1 MLRVALGLLGLTV
14 ALALAGCSHL
24 AATDAAGD
32 GAGLSRQILVTARQ
46 PSGAAF
52 ALAGDP
58 TTAYARRRGYG
69 PAPET
74 DRLLDS
80 IASDYGLRRVDGWMI
95 GSLGVYCEV
104 FELAPG
110 QDATELVARVAADT
124 RIDSVQAMNVF
135 ETEGMIYNDPY
146 AGLQPALSEL
156 AIDAAHERATGKG
169 VRVAVIDSLVDDRHP
184 DIRGRVAVRRDL
196 AAGHRPVGRAEV
208 HGTATAGI
216 IASAAN
222 NAEGIVG
229 VAPEAEILALRAC
242 WTVDEVTGRA
252 RCSSFSLARAL
263 GAALEL
269 GVDVI
274 NLSLSGPRDPLLER
288 LVDAALAEGAIVVAA
303 WPDDAAS
310 EGDFPASH
318 PGVIAVGASGPAMF
332 GPPGLLR
339 APGREVLSTVPD
351 ADYAFFSGNSMSA
364 AFVAGVAALL
374 VEQRPGI
381 DTAAVSARLRS
392 SGTADTI
399 NVCRAVAG
407 DECLVLSAATAPLAQ
422 AQTSR

>member
-1 MLRVALGLLGLTV
+1 MLRVAFGLL
-14 ALALAGCSHL
+14 LAMTLAGCSHL
-24 AATDAAGD
+24 AATDAAAD
-32 GAGLSRQILVTARQ
+32 ANGLSRQILVTAKQ
-46 PSGAAF
+46 PSWAAF

-58 TTAYARRRGYG
+58 TAAYTRRRGYG
-69 PAPET
+69 PAPEI

-80 IASDYGLRRVDGWMI
+80 IASDYGLRRVDGWLI
-95 GSLGVYCEV
+95 TSLGIYCEV
-104 FELAPG
+104 YELAPEH
-110 QDATELVARVAADT
+110 DPAELMARVGQDT

-135 ETEGMIYNDPY
+135 ETEGVLYNDPY

-156 AIDAAHERATGKG
+156 AIDAAHARATGRG
-169 VRVAVIDSLVDDRHP
+169 VRVAVIDSLVDDRHT
-184 DIRGRVAVRRDL
+184 DIRGRVAVSRDL
-196 AAGHRPVGRAEV
+196 VASHPPLGRAEV

-216 IASAAN
+216 IASVAN

-229 VAPEAEILALRAC
+229 VAPDAAIVALRAC
-242 WTVDEVTGRA
+242 WTVDAVTGRA
-252 RCSSFSLARAL
+252 RCSSLSLAQAL
-263 GAALEL
+263 GASLEL

-288 LVDAALAEGAIVVAA
+288 LIDAALAEGVIVVAA
-303 WPDDAAS
+303 WPDDES
-310 EGDFPASH
+310 DGDFPASH
-318 PGVIAVGASGPAMF
+318 SGVIAVGASGAATP

-339 APGREVLSTVPD
+339 APGREVLSTAPE

-381 DTAAVSARLRS
+381 DAATVSAQLRS
-392 SGTADTI
+392 SGTADSI

-407 DECLVLSAATAPLAQ
+407 DECLALSAVNLPLAR
-422 AQTSR
+422 ARRSR